1 MILTE
6 NIASCSTSMHPLC
19 SRGKVRF
26 PDPIIF
32 TSHPTIPGSAG
43 YCITS
48 KKRSLGRCGRTVNAF
63 ACKAN
68 VWGFDSTRRRPQ
80 RKIDTMKLYSTLSKS
95 VETLETLHPDRVYL
109 FVCGPTVYDYPHL
122 GHARTYVVFDALA
135 KYLRW
140 TGKEV
145 FYLQNITDVDDKIIN
160 RAKEEGVSQSM
171 LSRKFET
178 EYLRDMQSLGIDAVS
193 YYARAT
199 THIPEIISQVERLIA
214 RGVAYIT
221 ETGVYFNVD
230 TFAHN
235 GELSGQERTKRMSRV
250 TETTKQNPLDFALWK
265 LGEYG
270 EYTWDSPWGRG
281 RPGWH
286 IEDTA
291 ISEKYFGQQYDI
303 HGGGLDLIFPHHEAE
318 IAQMESL
325 EGKHPMVRYWMHTGF
340 LTVKGEKMSKSLGN
354 FIAIRDALRTWD
366 KDVLRYFILLSHYR
380 SPLQAT
386 DEGLANAAKGLDH
399 IRAIATQDKGADPEG
414 RRAFIEAMES
424 DLNTP
429 MALAAIQK
437 LAGSGD
443 LEALR
448 EYGQILGINFL
459 TETSAPLSVLH
470 EIRAELRAKKQFEVA
485 DFIRERMVAAGI
497 TITDA
502 PL

>member
-1 MILTE
+1 ME
-6 NIASCSTSMHPLC
+6 
-19 SRGKVRF
+19 
-26 PDPIIF
+26 
-32 TSHPTIPGSAG
+32 
-43 YCITS
+43 
-48 KKRSLGRCGRTVNAF
+48 
-63 ACKAN
+63 
-68 VWGFDSTRRRPQ
+68 
-80 RKIDTMKLYSTLSKS
+80 LYSTLSRA
-95 VETLETLHPDRVYL
+95 VEPLETLHPGRVYL
-109 FVCGPTVYDYPHL
+109 FVCGPTVYDYSHL
-122 GHARTYVVFDALA
+122 GHARTYVVFDVLV

-160 RAKEEGVSQSM
+160 RANAEGVSQNY
-171 LSRKFET
+171 LSRKFEA
-178 EYLRDMQSLGIDAVS
+178 EYLRDMRSLGIDAVS

-199 THIPEIISQVERLIA
+199 THIPEIINQVGRLLA
-214 RGVAYIT
+214 RGVAYST
-221 ETGVYFNVD
+221 DSGVYFNVD
-230 TFAHN
+230 TFGRN
-235 GELSGQERTKRMSRV
+235 GELSGQDGTKRVSRV
-250 TETTKQNPLDFALWK
+250 TDNSKNNPLDFALWK

-325 EGKHPMVRYWMHTGF
+325 EGKHPMVRYWLHTGF

-354 FIAIRDALRTWD
+354 FITIRDALRTWN

-386 DEGLANAAKGLDH
+386 DEGIGNAARALEH
-399 IRAIATQDKGADPEG
+399 IRAVAQKDKGENRKG
-414 RRAFIEAMES
+414 RKAFTDAMDS

-429 MALAAIQK
+429 MALAAIQT
-437 LAGSGD
+437 LAASGD
-443 LEALR
+443 IAALK
-448 EYGQILGINFL
+448 EFGAILGINFL
-459 TETSAPLSVLH
+459 RETSAPLSVLH
-470 EIRAELRAKKQFEVA
+470 DIRAELRARKQFEVA
-485 DFIRERMVAAGI
+485 DMIRERMAAAGI

>member
-1 MILTE
+1 M
-6 NIASCSTSMHPLC
+6 
-19 SRGKVRF
+19 
-26 PDPIIF
+26 D
-32 TSHPTIPGSAG
+32 
-43 YCITS
+43 
-48 KKRSLGRCGRTVNAF
+48 
-63 ACKAN
+63 
-68 VWGFDSTRRRPQ
+68 
-80 RKIDTMKLYSTLSKS
+80 LYSTLTRTTEPL
-95 VETLETLHPDRVYL
+95 VTLHPDRVYL
-109 FVCGPTVYDYPHL
+109 FVCGPTVYDYSHL
-122 GHARTYVVFDALA
+122 GHARTYVVFDVLA
-135 KYLRW
+135 KYLRS

-160 RAKEEGVSQSM
+160 RAKEEGKSQNE

-178 EYLRDMQSLGIDAVS
+178 EYLRDIHSLGIDAVS

-199 THIPEIISQVERLIA
+199 THIPEIIDQVERLIA
-214 RGVAYIT
+214 RGVAYVT
-221 ETGVYFNVD
+221 ETGVYFNLD
-230 TFAHN
+230 TFDGN
-235 GELSGQERTKRMSRV
+235 GELSGQERAKRVSRV
-250 TETTKQNPLDFALWK
+250 SDASKHNPHDFALWK
-265 LGEYG
+265 TGEYG

-325 EGKHPMVRYWMHTGF
+325 EGKHPMVQYWMHTGF

-354 FIAIRDALRTWD
+354 FITIRDALKMWN

-386 DEGLANAAKGLDH
+386 DEGINNAAKALEH
-399 IRAIATQDKGADPEG
+399 IRAVAKKDLGENRDIRK
-414 RRAFIEAMES
+414 AFTDAMES

-429 MALAAIQK
+429 AALAAIQA
-437 LAGSGD
+437 LATSGD
-443 LEALR
+443 IGALR
-448 EYGQILGINFL
+448 EYGDILGINFL
-459 TETSAPLSVLH
+459 RETSAPLSVLQD
-470 EIRAELRAKKQFEVA
+470 IRAELRARKEFEVA
-485 DFIRERMVAAGI
+485 DLIRERMVAAGI

>member
-1 MILTE
+1 
-6 NIASCSTSMHPLC
+6 
-19 SRGKVRF
+19 
-26 PDPIIF
+26 
-32 TSHPTIPGSAG
+32 
-43 YCITS
+43 
-48 KKRSLGRCGRTVNAF
+48 
-63 ACKAN
+63 
-68 VWGFDSTRRRPQ
+68 
-80 RKIDTMKLYSTLSKS
+80 MKLYSTLSRT
-95 VETLETLHPDRVYL
+95 VEPLETLHPDRVAL
-109 FVCGPTVYDYPHL
+109 FVCGPTVYDYSHL
-122 GHARTYVVFDALA
+122 GHARTYVVFDVLA

-160 RAKEEGVSQSM
+160 RAKEEGVSQSA
-171 LSRKFET
+171 LARKFET
-178 EYLRDMQSLGIDAVS
+178 EYLRDMKSLGIDAVS

-199 THIPEIISQVERLIA
+199 THIPEIIGQVQRLVD
-214 RGVAYIT
+214 RGSAYVT
-221 ETGVYFNVD
+221 ETGVYFNLD
-230 TFAHN
+230 TFDHN
-235 GELSGQERTKRMSRV
+235 GELSGQERAKRVSRV
-250 TETTKQNPLDFALWK
+250 TDATKHNPLDFALWK
-265 LGEYG
+265 LGEFG

-291 ISEKYFGQQYDI
+291 ISEKYFGQQYDM

-325 EGKHPMVRYWMHTGF
+325 EGKHPMVRYWLHTGF

-354 FIAIRDALRTWD
+354 FITIRDALKTWNR
-366 KDVLRYFILLSHYR
+366 DVLRYCILLSHYR

-386 DEGLANAAKGLDH
+386 DEGFLNAAKGLDH
-399 IRAIATQDKGADPEG
+399 IRAIATKDKGPDAEG
-414 RRAFIEAMES
+414 RKAFADAMEA

-448 EYGQILGINFL
+448 EYGEILGINFL
-459 TETSAPLSVLH
+459 RETSAPLSVLQD
-470 EIRAELRAKKQFEVA
+470 IRAELRAKKQFEVA
-485 DFIRERMVAAGI
+485 DLIRERMAAAGVPV
-497 TITDA
+497 TDK

>member
-1 MILTE
+1 M
-6 NIASCSTSMHPLC
+6 N
-19 SRGKVRF
+19 
-26 PDPIIF
+26 
-32 TSHPTIPGSAG
+32 
-43 YCITS
+43 
-48 KKRSLGRCGRTVNAF
+48 
-63 ACKAN
+63 
-68 VWGFDSTRRRPQ
+68 
-80 RKIDTMKLYSTLSKS
+80 LYSTLSGS
-95 VETLETLHPDRVYL
+95 VEPLETLWPDRVYL

-122 GHARTYVVFDALA
+122 GHARTYVVFDVLA

-145 FYLQNITDVDDKIIN
+145 FYLQNITDVDDKIIA
-160 RAKEEGVSQSM
+160 RAKEEGVSQGE

-178 EYLRDMQSLGIDAVS
+178 EYLRDMQSLGVDAVS

-199 THIPEIISQVERLIA
+199 THIPEIVGQVERLIA
-214 RGVAYIT
+214 RGVAYVT
-221 ETGVYFNVD
+221 ETGVYFSVD

-235 GELSGQERTKRMSRV
+235 GELSGQGKSDRVSRV

-325 EGKHPMVRYWMHTGF
+325 EGRHPMVRYWMHTGF

-354 FIAIRDALRTWD
+354 FITIRDALKTRD
-366 KDVLRYFILLSHYR
+366 RDVLRFFILLSHYR

-386 DEGLANAAKGLDH
+386 EENLDNAAKGLAR
-399 IRAIATQDKGADPEG
+399 IRALATKDNGADPEG
-414 RRAFIEAMES
+414 RNAFLKAMES

-429 MALAAIQK
+429 MALAAIQR
-437 LAGSGD
+437 LAASGD
-443 LEALR
+443 LSALK
-448 EYGQILGINFL
+448 EYGAILGINFL
-459 TETSAPLSVLH
+459 RETSAPLGVLH
-470 EIRAELRAKKQFEVA
+470 EIRAELRARKQFDVA
-485 DFIRERMVAAGI
+485 DLIRERMVAAGI

>member
-1 MILTE
+1 M
-6 NIASCSTSMHPLC
+6 
-19 SRGKVRF
+19 
-26 PDPIIF
+26 D
-32 TSHPTIPGSAG
+32 
-43 YCITS
+43 
-48 KKRSLGRCGRTVNAF
+48 
-63 ACKAN
+63 
-68 VWGFDSTRRRPQ
+68 
-80 RKIDTMKLYSTLSKS
+80 LYSTLTRT
-95 VETLETLHPDRVYL
+95 VEPLLTRHPDRVYL
-109 FVCGPTVYDYPHL
+109 FVCGPTVYDYSHL
-122 GHARTYVVFDALA
+122 GHARTYVAFDVLVN
-135 KYLRW
+135 YLRF

-160 RAKEEGVSQSM
+160 RAREEGVSQSE
-171 LSRKFET
+171 LARKFEQ
-178 EYLRDMQSLGIDAVS
+178 EYFRDMQTLGINAVS

-199 THIPEIISQVERLIA
+199 THIPEIIDQVERLIE
-214 RGVAYIT
+214 RGVAYVT
-221 ETGVYFNVD
+221 ENGVYFKID
-230 TFAHN
+230 TFGRN
-235 GELSGQERTKRMSRV
+235 GELSGQDREKRVSRV
-250 TETTKQNPLDFALWK
+250 TDATKHNPEDFSLWK

-354 FIAIRDALRTWD
+354 FITIRDALKSWN

-386 DEGLANAAKGLDH
+386 DEGFLNAAKGLEH
-399 IRAIATQDKGADPEG
+399 IRAIATKDNGLNMEG
-414 RRAFIEAMES
+414 RKAFIAAMES

-429 MALAAIQK
+429 MALAAIQQ
-437 LAGSGD
+437 LAAAGD
-443 LEALR
+443 LGALR
-448 EYGQILGINFL
+448 EYGAILGINFL
-459 TETSAPLSVLH
+459 RETSAPLNVLQD
-470 EIRAELRAKKQFEVA
+470 IRAELRAKKEYEVA
-485 DFIRERMVAAGI
+485 DLIRRKMTEAGI
-497 TITDA
+497 TINDA